1 MVSSY
6 GHSAPCEILKVD
18 SLSLA
23 CFISIQVEKDLL
35 LGERLIQ
42 NDCII
47 KFILWL
53 SKILLYEEG
62 ATVEAAP

>member
-1 MVSSY
+1 MP
-6 GHSAPCEILKVD
+6 GGRP
-18 SLSLA
+18 
-23 CFISIQVEKDLL
+23 
-35 LGERLIQ
+35 IQ

-62 ATVEAAP
+62 ATVEVAP